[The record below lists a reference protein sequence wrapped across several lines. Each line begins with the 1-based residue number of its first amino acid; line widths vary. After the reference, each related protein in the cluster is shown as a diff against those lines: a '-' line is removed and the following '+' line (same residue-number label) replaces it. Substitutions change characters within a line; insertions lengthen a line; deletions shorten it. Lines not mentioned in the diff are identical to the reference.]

1 MARSLWLRFG
11 PSLRVVIAGMEATGL
26 PDRHGEALAA
36 MRAGDKVAL
45 ARAIERDI
53 QQGVDQVRAALLG
66 GGI

>member
-11 PSLRVVIAGMEATGL
+11 PSRRVVIGGMATSL